1 MLSNDDDDDNDT
13 DNDDDCALSLLVQRI
28 CTLNQNHIKY

>member
-13 DNDDDCALSLLVQRI
+13 DNDDDCALSVFVQRI
-28 CTLNQNHIKY
+28 CTLNRNYKKY

>member
-13 DNDDDCALSLLVQRI
+13 DNDDDCALSLFVQRI
-28 CTLNQNHIKY
+28 CTLHQNYIKY

>member
-13 DNDDDCALSLLVQRI
+13 DNDDDCALSLFVQRI
-28 CTLNQNHIKY
+28 CTLNQNYIKY